1 VRFHIQQD
9 SDIPASTQLNN
20 QICFAIAAR
29 HYPPGHRL
37 PSTRQLAMQTGLHR
51 NTISKVYRQLE
62 VDGVV
67 EAIAGSGIYVRD
79 NLIKREF
86 TKSLYS
92 KDKISKA
99 PDQEAKKVVDNLI
112 SLGFTLQETRE
123 ILNNEID
130 WRIKCGSRIIVSTPR
145 EDIGASMLIAE
156 VLSTTVN
163 VPVEVVPMEE
173 IEKVLSNSYN
183 GTIVTSR
190 YFLQPLE
197 KVAKQHGVRAIAV
210 DLSDFQ
216 KELKILK
223 ELNTGSC
230 VGIVSIS
237 PGLLR
242 AAEVIIHSMRGSE
255 LMLMTAI
262 SDNNSRLLSLL
273 KASNHIVCDGPSL
286 SVVENTLLKN
296 RSQLMRLPQIICAKN
311 YLSIETINHLK
322 KEINLK
328 VKLGI
333 AYNPYLKK
341 YYNISSERERFER
354 KISTGLINSIWFQ
367 YGTDIKVLQNELTY
381 LKKIVKDEKLNL
393 FGSLF
398 IPSKQFIARFKFR
411 PWKEVYI
418 SEKCLFALDNFF
430 KFTSDLVSFYKN
442 NNVTPVIESDFLSS
456 EKLDSVYSFLENER

>member
-1 VRFHIQQD
+1 VRFHIQQE
-9 SDIPASTQLNN
+9 SDIPASTQLYN

-62 VDGVV
+62 IDGVV

-79 NLIKREF
+79 NVIKRNLK
-86 TKSLYS
+86 KSLYS
-92 KDKISKA
+92 KDNLGKHPDHEARKA
-99 PDQEAKKVVDNLI
+99 IDNLI
-112 SLGFTLQETRE
+112 NIGCTLQESRKLLT
-123 ILNNEID
+123 NEID
-130 WRIKCGSRIIVSTPR
+130 WRIKCGARILVSTPR

-156 VLSTTVN
+156 DISPKIN

-173 IEKVLSNSYN
+173 LEKVLCNSSN

-197 KVAKQHGVRAIAV
+197 KIAKEHGIRAIAV

-223 ELNTGSC
+223 ELKSGGC

-242 AAEVIIHSMRGSE
+242 AAEVIIHSMRGNE

-262 SDNNSRLLSLL
+262 SDNNIRLLALL
-273 KASNHIVCDGPSL
+273 KAANHIVCDGPSL

-311 YLSIETINHLK
+311 YLSIETINQLK
-322 KEINLK
+322 KEIG
-328 VKLGI
+328 V
-333 AYNPYLKK
+333 
-341 YYNISSERERFER
+341 
-354 KISTGLINSIWFQ
+354 IN
-367 YGTDIKVLQNELTY
+367 
-381 LKKIVKDEKLNL
+381 
-393 FGSLF
+393 
-398 IPSKQFIARFKFR
+398 
-411 PWKEVYI
+411 
-418 SEKCLFALDNFF
+418 
-430 KFTSDLVSFYKN
+430 
-442 NNVTPVIESDFLSS
+442 
-456 EKLDSVYSFLENER
+456 

>member
-1 VRFHIQQD
+1 MRFHIQQE
-9 SDIPASTQLNN
+9 SDIPASTQLYN

-62 VDGVV
+62 IDGVV

-79 NLIKREF
+79 NVTKKEF
-86 TKSLYS
+86 NKNFPSRNIVN
-92 KDKISKA
+92 KP
-99 PDQEAKKVVDNLI
+99 PDLEAKKAIDNFI
-112 SLGFTLQETRE
+112 NLGCTLQETRK
-123 ILNNEID
+123 ILTNEID
-130 WRIKCGSRIIVSTPR
+130 WRIKCGARILVSTPR

-156 VLSTTVN
+156 DLSPKIN

-173 IEKVLSNSYN
+173 LEKVLTNSNN

-197 KVAKQHGVRAIAV
+197 MLAKKHSVRAIAV

-216 KELKILK
+216 KELKIIK
-223 ELNTGSC
+223 ELESGNC

-242 AAEVIIHSMRGSE
+242 AAEVIIHSLRGSD

-262 SDNNSRLLSLL
+262 SDNNGRLLSLL
-273 KASNHIVCDGPSL
+273 KASNHILCDGPSL

-311 YLSIETINHLK
+311 YLSNETVNQLK
-322 KEINLK
+322 KEIG
-328 VKLGI
+328 V
-333 AYNPYLKK
+333 
-341 YYNISSERERFER
+341 
-354 KISTGLINSIWFQ
+354 IN
-367 YGTDIKVLQNELTY
+367 
-381 LKKIVKDEKLNL
+381 
-393 FGSLF
+393 
-398 IPSKQFIARFKFR
+398 
-411 PWKEVYI
+411 
-418 SEKCLFALDNFF
+418 
-430 KFTSDLVSFYKN
+430 
-442 NNVTPVIESDFLSS
+442 
-456 EKLDSVYSFLENER
+456 

>member
-1 VRFHIQQD
+1 VRFHIQQE
-9 SDIPASTQLNN
+9 SDISASTQLYN

-62 VDGVV
+62 IDGVV

-79 NLIKREF
+79 NV
-86 TKSLYS
+86 TKKDFKKTFNS
-92 KDKISKA
+92 KINSNIT
-99 PDQEAKKVVDNLI
+99 PDQEARKAIDNLI
-112 SLGFTLQETRE
+112 NLGFSLQEIRKFLT
-123 ILNNEID
+123 NEID
-130 WRIKCGSRIIVSTPR
+130 WRIKCGARILVSTPR

-156 VLSTTVN
+156 DLSPKIN

-173 IEKVLSNSYN
+173 LEKVLSNSNN

-197 KVAKQHGVRAIAV
+197 KVAKNHNVRAIAV

-216 KELKILK
+216 KELKLLNELK
-223 ELNTGSC
+223 SGSS

-242 AAEVIIHSMRGSE
+242 AAEVIIHSMRGSD
-255 LMLMTAI
+255 LILMTAI
-262 SDNNSRLLSLL
+262 SDNKSRLLSLL

-322 KEINLK
+322 KEIG
-328 VKLGI
+328 V
-333 AYNPYLKK
+333 
-341 YYNISSERERFER
+341 
-354 KISTGLINSIWFQ
+354 IN
-367 YGTDIKVLQNELTY
+367 
-381 LKKIVKDEKLNL
+381 
-393 FGSLF
+393 
-398 IPSKQFIARFKFR
+398 
-411 PWKEVYI
+411 
-418 SEKCLFALDNFF
+418 
-430 KFTSDLVSFYKN
+430 
-442 NNVTPVIESDFLSS
+442 
-456 EKLDSVYSFLENER
+456 